1 MANDE
6 LSYNQS
12 KKNRAFSRK
21 GRTLMNENKEPAGL
35 TAFREH
41 ILTAEAYLLCT
52 PSGRVRYASGPL
64 KLMIEED
71 LSGRNL
77 NDFLEDA
84 TAARLIAE
92 TLAGNPYA
100 FRCEMHGQ
108 AFNCRAEPWEDGD
121 GIQIALFPVNSD
133 KDRIKPAGMGLFM
146 ARELDRELGVL
157 MPAAQ
162 LLRDSASPQQ
172 APAAAVLQL
181 HLYRLLRMSR
191 NVEELAL
198 VESGK
203 LQLYYSEVDLRDF
216 CRNLLEQ
223 VRPYCEA
230 WNIELHYRLPDVP
243 VQCRVDADRVRSVM
257 LHLLSNAILAQK
269 DGGAVS
275 VTLQQRENGDAVLS
289 VADRGC
295 GMGGDLFRD
304 VNRAVGQED
313 SRSTGGLGL
322 GLELTR
328 AYVDAHGGQMML
340 MSGEGGGLVARI
352 TLPRGE
358 QAVLTELNAWR
369 APYGTGIDPLLVELS
384 CAAKKEMLMRR

>member
-1 MANDE
+1 
-6 LSYNQS
+6 
-12 KKNRAFSRK
+12 
-21 GRTLMNENKEPAGL
+21 MNENKEPAGL

-108 AFNCRAEPWEDGD
+108 AFHCRAEPWEDGD
-121 GIQIALFPVNSD
+121 GIQIALFPVKSD
-133 KDRIKPAGMGLFM
+133 KNRIKPAGMGLFM
-146 ARELDRELGVL
+146 ARELDRELGIL

-275 VTLQQRENGDAVLS
+275 VTLQQRDNGDAVLS

-304 VNRAVGQED
+304 VNRVVGQED
-313 SRSTGGLGL
+313 PRSTGGLGL

-340 MSGEGGGLVARI
+340 MSGEGGGLVARV

-358 QAVLTELNAWR
+358 QAVLDELQTWR

-384 CAAKKEMLMRR
+384 PIAKKEMLMK

>member
-1 MANDE
+1 ME
-6 LSYNQS
+6 Q
-12 KKNRAFSRK
+12 
-21 GRTLMNENKEPAGL
+21 KEPQGL

-41 ILTAEAYLLCT
+41 ILAAEAYLLCT

-92 TLAGNPYA
+92 TLAGKPYA
-100 FRCEMHGQ
+100 FRCEIHGQ

-121 GIQIALFPVNSD
+121 GIQIALFPVNAGKSN
-133 KDRIKPAGMGLFM
+133 IKLAGMGLFM
-146 ARELDRELGVL
+146 AREIHRELGVL

-162 LLRDSASPQQ
+162 LLQADASSQLEPTV
-172 APAAAVLQL
+172 AAMQL
-181 HLYRLLRMSR
+181 HLYRLLRMAR
-191 NVEELAL
+191 NVEELSL
-198 VESGK
+198 VESGSLK
-203 LQLYYSEVDLRDF
+203 LYYSEVDLAAF
-216 CRNLLEQ
+216 CRELLEKAQ
-223 VRPYCEA
+223 PYCAA
-230 WNIELHYRLPDVP
+230 WEIDLHLRLPEEP
-243 VQCRVDADRVRSVM
+243 VLCRVDTERVRSM
-257 LHLLSNAILAQK
+257 LLHLLSNAILAQK
-269 DGGAVS
+269 EGGAVS
-275 VTLQQRENGDAVLS
+275 VTLQRRENGDAVIS

-295 GMGGDLFRD
+295 GMGGDIFRD
-304 VNRAVGQED
+304 MNRAVGAEEPRN
-313 SRSTGGLGL
+313 SSGLGL

-384 CAAKKEMLMRR
+384 CAAKKEMLMRK